1 MVVEAFFQGEGGVGE
16 AVGAGEA
23 VGGFG
28 EDEVGLEDG
37 EAGESVGDG
46 VGEEAGD
53 LALAFAGGD
62 VFVEL
67 DVVVLDVE
75 VGDAGAEEGPGFVDG
90 LADFEVIGGVEGVAE
105 GWGVDGFE
113 DVQGTR
119 GGIAVDAFFVFEEEG
134 DAAVESE
141 AGEFG
146 HAEDDLVAM
155 GGGVVAGGNVEAEDA
170 DARASVIVGEEEGAV
185 DAGEV
190 GLEGFVDFD
199 LAYGRADGAQGD
211 AAGVQEGVEL
221 GVVGVG
227 EVEDVGA
234 VDGTEL
240 DMADVVAVEDV
251 DLLDGVSGNLVCE
264 GAQVDHGWSLWSGL
278 TSLVSS
284 LMLTAGANT
293 VSGRWL
299 WRLGRDRIR
308 VGSEFLVEAE
318 PSLQRAGGS
327 TAMYAII
334 LPFVIYW
341 LVFFVA
347 CYAVCDFAQDQFYD
361 EVTPRVGLKVA
372 AGSAILAVLA
382 TWLKPSFE
390 TMFTNDIAWTLLQGI
405 VWFLVFMFIF
415 QFHPPHALGLGL
427 VTMVLVM
434 GLASLGVDNMM
445 RPKLT
450 LAPVKAQ
457 PDNQPIR
464 KSLNGGSLPATS
476 KNEAG
481 K

>member
-1 MVVEAFFQGEGGVGE
+1 
-16 AVGAGEA
+16 
-23 VGGFG
+23 
-28 EDEVGLEDG
+28 
-37 EAGESVGDG
+37 
-46 VGEEAGD
+46 
-53 LALAFAGGD
+53 
-62 VFVEL
+62 
-67 DVVVLDVE
+67 
-75 VGDAGAEEGPGFVDG
+75 
-90 LADFEVIGGVEGVAE
+90 
-105 GWGVDGFE
+105 
-113 DVQGTR
+113 
-119 GGIAVDAFFVFEEEG
+119 
-134 DAAVESE
+134 
-141 AGEFG
+141 
-146 HAEDDLVAM
+146 
-155 GGGVVAGGNVEAEDA
+155 
-170 DARASVIVGEEEGAV
+170 
-185 DAGEV
+185 
-190 GLEGFVDFD
+190 
-199 LAYGRADGAQGD
+199 
-211 AAGVQEGVEL
+211 
-221 GVVGVG
+221 
-227 EVEDVGA
+227 
-234 VDGTEL
+234 
-240 DMADVVAVEDV
+240 
-251 DLLDGVSGNLVCE
+251 
-264 GAQVDHGWSLWSGL
+264 
-278 TSLVSS
+278 
-284 LMLTAGANT
+284 
-293 VSGRWL
+293 
-299 WRLGRDRIR
+299 
-308 VGSEFLVEAE
+308 
-318 PSLQRAGGS
+318 
-327 TAMYAII
+327 MYAII